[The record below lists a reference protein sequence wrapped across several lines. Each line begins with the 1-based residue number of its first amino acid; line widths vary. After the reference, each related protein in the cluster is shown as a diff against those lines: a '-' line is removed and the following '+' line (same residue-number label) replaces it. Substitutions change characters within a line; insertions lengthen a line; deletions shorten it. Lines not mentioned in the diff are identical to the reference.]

1 MRKLLRIDCSSRIV
15 GSHSRALADYFEK
28 NWVKANLDGDVVY
41 LDLAKKQIPH
51 IQNQTIEGFYSPL
64 GQLSP
69 EHKKATALSDKLIEE
84 LKFTDDILISSPLYN
99 LNIPSNLK
107 AYLDHVVR
115 VGHTFNVNEKGYY
128 GLLENKSAFL
138 VTVKGG
144 SYKDTYMEQYD
155 FQEPYLRAIL
165 GHMGIKTQEI
175 FSLEGSS
182 DAKLLEHNKIAV
194 QNSIDL
200 SFKKQNNDIK

>member
-28 NWVKANLDGDVVY
+28 NWKIANHNGDVVY

-51 IQNQTIEGFYSPL
+51 IQNHTIEGFYSPL
-64 GQLSP
+64 EQLSL
-69 EHKKATALSDKLIEE
+69 EHKKAAALSNKLIEE
-84 LKFTDDILISSPLYN
+84 LKFVDDILISSPLYN

-115 VGHTFNVNEKGYY
+115 VGHTFNINENGYY

-144 SYKDTYMEQYD
+144 VYKGTYMEQYD

-182 DAKLLEHNKIAV
+182 DAKLLERNKIEV

-200 SFKKQNNDIK
+200 SFKKQNNGIK